1 MGRTPDIIGEL
12 NDFVAEEFRSLKAI
26 SGLSAEEISVATGIS
41 LISVKRALGSERTIT
56 MHYLESFAAVFGT
69 TSVDILISAEA
80 RRRDF
85 KSVVPKDEVDV
96 TYLLKSMSEL
106 RIFLKQNPGIL
117 KKKESTDE

>member
-56 MHYLESFAAVFGT
+56 MHYLESFAAVFD
-69 TSVDILISAEA
+69 TSPVDILISAEA

-117 KKKESTDE
+117 KQKETTDE